1 MIQNA
6 FHVQQLLLLVYNV
19 NKVNIFLLQIPVKN
33 AQLTVTAVLILDVT
47 SAGEASQKMS
57 MANVEDALFIVLAVI
72 LMKLRLAPLVQLAF
86 N

>member
-6 FHVQQLLLLVYNV
+6 FHVQQLQLLVYNV
-19 NKVNIFLLQIPVKN
+19 NKVNIFLREIPVKN
-33 AQLTVTAVLILDVT
+33 AQLTVTAVLILDVM
-47 SAGEASQKMS
+47 SAGEASQKMK

-72 LMKLRLAPLVQLAF
+72 LMILRLAPLVQLAF